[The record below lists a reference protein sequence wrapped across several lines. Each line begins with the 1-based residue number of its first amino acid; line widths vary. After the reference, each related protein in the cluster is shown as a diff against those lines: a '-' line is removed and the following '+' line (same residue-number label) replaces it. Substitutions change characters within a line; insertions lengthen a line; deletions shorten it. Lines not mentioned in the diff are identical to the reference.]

1 MKLTKLYFSVV
12 ILLCTVGEVVAQTQ
26 QIIIGNVTELIGKSA
41 EPLIGVNINIMNSQ
55 ERSLGGTV
63 TNMSGQ
69 YKLAIPEKEK
79 DLTLVFSYIGMKTQD
94 IAVKIHYQSQASYC
108 QSPLSLST
116 CFRSQNDLAC
126 LSLRRN
132 RIFKIIIPFCFKILK
147 FFGKCKTDFIITAFF
162 YQG

>member
-79 DLTLVFSYIGMKTQD
+79 DLTLVFSYIGMKTKRIKYNGQKSLN
-94 IAVKIHYQSQASYC
+94 VKTVMI
-108 QSPLSLST
+108 
-116 CFRSQNDLAC
+116 
-126 LSLRRN
+126 
-132 RIFKIIIPFCFKILK
+132 
-147 FFGKCKTDFIITAFF
+147 
-162 YQG
+162 

>member
-26 QIIIGNVTELIGKSA
+26 QIIIGNVTELFGKSA

-63 TNMSGQ
+63 TNTNGQ

-79 DLTLVFSYIGMKTQD
+79 DLTLVFSIP
-94 IAVKIHYQSQASYC
+94 VYQ
-108 QSPLSLST
+108 
-116 CFRSQNDLAC
+116 
-126 LSLRRN
+126 
-132 RIFKIIIPFCFKILK
+132 
-147 FFGKCKTDFIITAFF
+147 
-162 YQG
+162 

>member
-26 QIIIGNVTELIGKSA
+26 QIIIGNVTELFGKST

-63 TNMSGQ
+63 TNMNGQ

-79 DLTLVFSYIGMKTQD
+79 DLTLVFSYIGMKT
-94 IAVKIHYQSQASYC
+94 K
-108 QSPLSLST
+108 
-116 CFRSQNDLAC
+116 
-126 LSLRRN
+126 
-132 RIFKIIIPFCFKILK
+132 RITECHNGINI
-147 FFGKCKTDFIITAFF
+147 
-162 YQG
+162 